1 MNAKATPLFT
11 DEADHDADPV
21 EGRPKD
27 ATTGWVVG
35 LNADQAEAVTH
46 DEGPL
51 LVVAGAG
58 SGKTRVLTHRIAHLV
73 RERGV
78 SPFAILAITFTNK
91 AAEEMRARVSGLVGP
106 VADRMWVS
114 TFHSACVRILRREA
128 GVLGF
133 PSTFTIYDQLDAIR
147 LTGYVLRDANLDVK
161 QFPPR
166 SVHAAISAAKN
177 ELIDP
182 RRYAEQAQSIFDR
195 RIAEVYTEYQVRL
208 ARAGAMDFD
217 DLLTWTVSLFRRHP
231 EVLARYQERFEHVLV
246 DEYQD
251 TNRAQA
257 ELVAQLGGEHRNVFV
272 VGDSDQSIYQF
283 RGADV
288 RNILEF
294 ERAFPDASVV
304 VLDQNYRSTRIILDA
319 ANAVIANNGGRL
331 PKQLWTEEAGG
342 APITRFTAEDE
353 HQEAS
358 WVARELVRFHDREHL
373 RWGDLAVFYRANA
386 QSRVIEESLMRAG
399 VPYRVIGGTRFFDRR
414 EIKDTLAY
422 LRVLVNP
429 IDDVSL
435 ERALLVP
442 RRGVGDTTLNK
453 LREWARETGSPL
465 RSALGEAEALGVRG
479 RSLEG
484 ISTFVALLVE
494 LDAMVEAGATPS
506 VVLDAIVR
514 RSGYLAMLEDDGTIE
529 AQSRIENV
537 GELISMAEQVDDIG
551 AFLDTVTLVADT
563 DQLDA
568 DGDGSSVSL
577 MTLHAAK
584 GLEFPV
590 VFLVGMEE
598 GVFPH
603 ERALTDPHQL
613 EEERRLAYVGI
624 TRARR
629 HLLMSSAWSRMV
641 FGVTRYNPPSRF
653 LDEIPESL
661 VRQVAGTAQVGNAAG
676 TGHRSSG
683 GRSSGGRSS
692 GGRSSGGRSNGGM
705 GSRDD
710 DTDGYIWG
718 GQSRQGLRAGDHR
731 NRPAQPEQPSPG
743 TGAELLGL
751 EVGDHVRH
759 DAWGKGVVV
768 EATGEGDRAEALVRF
783 ENAGER
789 RLLLRMAPL
798 HRLDGSSTVD
808 SIA

>member
-1 MNAKATPLFT
+1 MDSQAVPLF
-11 DEADHDADPV
+11 ADAAEPDGHAFGDRRTAV
-21 EGRPKD
+21 ATGR
-27 ATTGWVVG
+27 AAG
-35 LNADQAEAVTH
+35 LNADQADAVTH
-46 DEGPL
+46 EGGPL

-73 RERGV
+73 GERGV
-78 SPFAILAITFTNK
+78 SPFSILAITFTNK
-91 AAEEMRARVSGLVGP
+91 AAQEMRERVSGLVGP

-128 GVLGF
+128 EVIGF
-133 PSTFTIYDQLDAIR
+133 PSAFTIYDQLDAIR
-147 LTGYVLRDANLDVK
+147 LTSYVLRDANLDAR

-166 SVHAAISAAKN
+166 GVHAAISAAKN

-182 RRYAEQAQSIFDR
+182 QRCAEQAESIFER
-195 RIAEVYTEYQVRL
+195 RTAEVYREYQTRL

-217 DLLTWTVSLFRRHP
+217 DLLTWTVSLFRQHP
-231 EVLARYQERFEHVLV
+231 DVLARYQDRFEHVLV

-257 ELVAQLGGEHRNVFV
+257 ELVAQLGAAHRNVFV

-304 VLDQNYRSTRIILDA
+304 VLDRNYRSTQTILDA
-319 ANAVIANNGGRL
+319 ANAVIANNAGRT
-331 PKQLWTEEAGG
+331 PKRLWTREGAG
-342 APITRFTAEDE
+342 APISRFTAEDE
-353 HQEAS
+353 HEEAS
-358 WVARELVRFHDREHL
+358 WVTRELYRFHDQEDL

-386 QSRVIEESLMRAG
+386 QSRVLEECLMRAG

-422 LRVLVNP
+422 LRAVVNP
-429 IDDVSL
+429 IDDVSV

-442 RRGVGDTTLNK
+442 RRGVGDTTINR
-453 LREWARETGSPL
+453 LRQWARETDSSL
-465 RSALGEAEALGVRG
+465 RAALGEAESIGVRG

-484 ISTFVALLVE
+484 ISTFVALLRE
-494 LDAMVEAGATPS
+494 LGAMVDSGATPS
-506 VVLDAIVR
+506 VVLDAILR
-514 RSGYLAMLEDDGTIE
+514 RSGYLALLEDDGTIE
-529 AQSRIENV
+529 AQGRIENV
-537 GELISMAEQVDDIG
+537 GELISMAERVDDIG
-551 AFLDTVTLVADT
+551 AFLDSVTLSSET
-563 DQLDA
+563 EQFDA
-568 DGDGSSVSL
+568 GGDGSSVSL

-603 ERALTDPHQL
+603 QRALTDPRQL

-629 HLLMSSAWSRMV
+629 HLLVSSAWSRML
-641 FGVTRYNPPSRF
+641 FGVTQYNPPSRF
-653 LDEIPESL
+653 LDELPESL
-661 VRQVAGTAQVGNAAG
+661 VRQVAGTARGG
-676 TGHRSSG
+676 ESGHARGRSG
-683 GRSSGGRSS
+683 GRSSRSGSSNRGVGR
-692 GGRSSGGRSNGGM
+692 
-705 GSRDD
+705 RDD

-718 GQSRQGLRAGDHR
+718 GRGSRGSRAD
-731 NRPAQPEQPSPG
+731 NAVQPTPAPRHQVG
-743 TGAELLGL
+743 TDAHLLGL
-751 EVGDHVRH
+751 GVGDQVLH
-759 DAWGKGVVV
+759 DSWGHGVVL
-768 EATGEGDRAEALVRF
+768 EAKGQGDNAEALVRF
-783 ENAGER
+783 QEAGER
-789 RLLLRMAPL
+789 RLLLCMAPL
-798 HRLDGSSTVD
+798 RRFNPSSTD

>member
-1 MNAKATPLFT
+1 MNAEATPLFT
-11 DEADHDADPV
+11 DEADHDADEDADPV
-21 EGRPKD
+21 EGRPND
-27 ATTGWVVG
+27 ATAGWFVG

-147 LTGYVLRDANLDVK
+147 LTSYVLRDANLDAK
-161 QFPPR
+161 RFPPR
-166 SVHAAISAAKN
+166 AVHAAISAAKN

-195 RIAEVYTEYQVRL
+195 RIAEVYSEYQIRL

-231 EVLARYQERFEHVLV
+231 DVLAHYQERFEHVLV

-257 ELVAQLGGEHRNVFV
+257 ELVAQLGAEHRNVFV

-304 VLDQNYRSTRIILDA
+304 VLDQNYRSTRTILDA
-319 ANAVIANNGGRL
+319 ANAVIANNGGRP

-342 APITRFTAEDE
+342 APISRFTAEDE

-422 LRVLVNP
+422 LRALVNP

-442 RRGVGDTTLNK
+442 RRGVGDTTINK
-453 LREWARETGSPL
+453 LREWARETGSSL
-465 RSALGEAEALGVRG
+465 RAALGEAAAIGVRG
-479 RSLEG
+479 RALEG
-484 ISTFVALLVE
+484 ISTFLALLVE
-494 LDAMVEAGATPS
+494 LDAMVETGATPS
-506 VVLDAIVR
+506 VVLDAILR
-514 RSGYLAMLEDDGTIE
+514 RSGYLALLEDDGTIE

-537 GELISMAEQVDDIG
+537 GELVSMAEQVDDIG

-603 ERALTDPHQL
+603 QRALTDPHQL

-629 HLLMSSAWSRMV
+629 HLLMSSAWSRML
-641 FGVTRYNPPSRF
+641 FGVTQYNPPSRF

-661 VRQVAGTAQVGNAAG
+661 VRQVGGTGQVGSAG
-676 TGHRSSG
+676 STGHRSSG
-683 GRSSGGRSS
+683 RRSSGGHSS
-692 GGRSSGGRSNGGM
+692 SGM

-718 GQSRQGLRAGDHR
+718 GQSRQGPRTGDHR
-731 NRPAQPEQPSPG
+731 RQPEHPEQPSPG

-759 DAWGKGVVV
+759 DTWGQGVVL
-768 EATGEGDRAEALVRF
+768 EAKGEGDRAEALVRF
-783 ENAGER
+783 QHAGER
-789 RLLLRMAPL
+789 RLLLCMAPL
-798 HRLDGSSTVD
+798 HRLDDPSTVD